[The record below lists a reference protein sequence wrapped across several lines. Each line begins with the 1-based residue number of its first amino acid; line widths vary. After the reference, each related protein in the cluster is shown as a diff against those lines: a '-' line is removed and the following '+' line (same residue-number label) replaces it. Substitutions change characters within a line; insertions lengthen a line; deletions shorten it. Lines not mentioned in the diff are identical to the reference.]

1 MLYNEFGWPGSP
13 PGPAVTIGWMER
25 VLRYTMSKM
34 PRDKIM
40 AAVSVFG
47 FDFNLTTGRNT
58 YVTYQSA
65 INLAE
70 GTTVKLFSTRK
81 TDAHVYL
88 QRRTGKSA
96 RSMVR
101 RCPKPQIQNS
111 AGLGTRIKGVA
122 LWRLGMEDPN
132 IWPMLRMKWW

>member
-1 MLYNEFGWPGSP
+1 MAGKPAGT
-13 PGPAVTIGWMER
+13 AVTIGWMER

-65 INLAE
+65 INLARRYNSE
-70 GTTVKLFSTRK
+70 IISTRK
-81 TDAHVYL
+81 D
-88 QRRTGKSA
+88 RRPCLPTETHREISTKYGSKMPEASD
-96 RSMVR
+96 
-101 RCPKPQIQNS
+101 PKFSWPGNS
-111 AGLGTRIKGVA
+111 A
-122 LWRLGMEDPN
+122 
-132 IWPMLRMKWW
+132 

>member
-1 MLYNEFGWPGSP
+1 MAGKPA
-13 PGPAVTIGWMER
+13 GPAVTIGWMER

-65 INLAE
+65 INLARRYNSE
-70 GTTVKLFSTRK
+70 IIFNEERQTPMFTYR
-81 TDAHVYL
+81 DAQGNQHEVWFED
-88 QRRTGKSA
+88 A
-96 RSMVR
+96 RSLR
-101 RCPKPQIQNS
+101 SKIQLAWNS
-111 AGLGTRIKGVA
+111 A
-122 LWRLGMEDPN
+122 
-132 IWPMLRMKWW
+132 

>member
-1 MLYNEFGWPGSP
+1 
-13 PGPAVTIGWMER
+13 MER

-65 INLAE
+65 INLARRYNSE
-70 GTTVKLFSTRK
+70 IIFNEERQTPMFTYR
-81 TDAHVYL
+81 DAQGNQHEVWFED
-88 QRRTGKSA
+88 A
-96 RSMVR
+96 RSLR
-101 RCPKPQIQNS
+101 SKFSWPGNS
-111 AGLGTRIKGVA
+111 A
-122 LWRLGMEDPN
+122 
-132 IWPMLRMKWW
+132 

>member
-1 MLYNEFGWPGSP
+1 VIGRAVDEFVVMLYNEFGWPGSP

-65 INLAE
+65 INLARRYNSE
-70 GTTVKLFSTRK
+70 IIFNEERQTPMFTYRDAQGNQHEVCSKMPEASDPKFSWP
-81 TDAHVYL
+81 
-88 QRRTGKSA
+88 G
-96 RSMVR
+96 
-101 RCPKPQIQNS
+101 NS
-111 AGLGTRIKGVA
+111 A
-122 LWRLGMEDPN
+122 
-132 IWPMLRMKWW
+132 

>member
-1 MLYNEFGWPGSP
+1 
-13 PGPAVTIGWMER
+13 
-25 VLRYTMSKM
+25 M

-65 INLAE
+65 INLARRYNSE
-70 GTTVKLFSTRK
+70 IIFNEERQTPMFTYR
-81 TDAHVYL
+81 DAQGNQHEVWFED
-88 QRRTGKSA
+88 A
-96 RSMVR
+96 RSLR
-101 RCPKPQIQNS
+101 SKIQL
-111 AGLGTRIKGVA
+111 AWELGIKGVA

-132 IWPMLRMKWW
+132 IWPMLRNEVVVRKF